1 MIKRYSH
8 SKLSTFEQCPT
19 KFKYRYIEKIPV
31 EFEKTVEA
39 FLGEIVHETLEW
51 LYTEI
56 KAKKI
61 PSLDST
67 IEHYAIIWEENFS
80 KNNLKMKAGLTEK
93 EFFEKGIKILVNYY
107 TENQPFEDITLEIE
121 KEILISLDKEEQYKI
136 SGFIDR
142 IAYNPKTE
150 QYEVHDYKTA
160 NYLPQKEKIEQDR
173 QLALYSMGVKDLF
186 GQEEEI
192 LLVWHY
198 LSYNKVIHSKRTK
211 EQLEK
216 LKVDTIELIKTIEST
231 EKFPINRGPLC
242 DWCEYKKYC
251 YANN

>member
-1 MIKRYSH
+1 V
-8 SKLSTFEQCPT
+8 
-19 KFKYRYIEKIPV
+19 KFKYRYIDKVPV
-31 EFEKTVEA
+31 EFEKTIEA
-39 FLGEIVHETLEW
+39 FLGGIVHETLEW

-67 IEHYAIIWEENFS
+67 IEHYAIKWGESFS
-80 KNNLKMKAGLTEK
+80 KDNLKVKAGATDK
-93 EFFEKGIKILVNYY
+93 EFFEKGIRMLVNYY
-107 TENQPFEDITLEIE
+107 TENQPFEDITLETE

-136 SGFIDR
+136 IGFIDR

-150 QYEVHDYKTA
+150 QYEIHDYKIA
-160 NYLPQKEKIEQDR
+160 NSLPQKEKIEQDR
-173 QLALYSMGVKDLF
+173 QLALYSIGVNDLF
-186 GQEEEI
+186 GQEKEVI
-192 LLVWHY
+192 LIWHY

-211 EQLEK
+211 DQIEN
-216 LKVDTIELIKTIEST
+216 LKKDTIELIDKIEST
-231 EKFPINRGPLC
+231 KTFPPNRGPLC

>member
-1 MIKRYSH
+1 MVKRYSH
-8 SKLSTFEQCPT
+8 SKLSTFEQCPI
-19 KFKYRYIEKIPV
+19 KFKYRYIDKIPI
-31 EFEKTVEA
+31 EFEKTIEA
-39 FLGEIVHETLEW
+39 FLGEIIHEALEW

-61 PSLDST
+61 PSLDSL
-67 IEHYAIIWEENFS
+67 IEHYAINWGENFPKS
-80 KNNLKMKAGLTEK
+80 NLKMKANSTEK

-107 TENQPFEDITLEIE
+107 TENQPFEDVTLEIE
-121 KEILISLDKEEQYKI
+121 KEVLISLDKEGQYNI
-136 SGFIDR
+136 LGFIDR

-160 NYLPQKEKIEQDR
+160 NSLPQKEKIEQDR
-173 QLALYSMGVKDLF
+173 QLALYSLGVKNLF
-186 GQEEEI
+186 GQEHEI

-198 LSYNKVIHSKRTK
+198 LSHNKIIHSKRTN

-216 LKVDTIELIKTIEST
+216 LKEDTIELIKKIEST
-231 EKFPINRGPLC
+231 EKFPPNRGPLC
-242 DWCEYKKYC
+242 DWCEYKKFC